1 MADWRDTAVD
11 RPGSA
16 ASTRRIEREKA
27 ASWNFSAASQ
37 SNDICLIIA
46 GNTEG
51 AEPPLLMTEVFV
63 TPFFPFR
70 YP

>member
-16 ASTRRIEREKA
+16 ASTRRIEREKV
-27 ASWNFSAASQ
+27 ASWNSSAASQ
-37 SNDICLIIA
+37 SNDICLIIS
-46 GNTEG
+46 GKMEG
-51 AEPPLLMTEVFV
+51 RNPLCDDGSFV